1 MKEKVIAITTD
12 NIISIEEL
20 EIINGSMLEGLQQI
34 VGGYIEIVS
43 PVNLEDPLRLV
54 CNEEGL
60 LKELPVNV
68 VGSLLYGTLWHGYPI
83 VGNIAILQQDWRDGE
98 PDIVG
103 IPDGTVEQIYS
114 QFIEKFSILKGKS
127 QQCES
132 ERSTNHD

>member
-43 PVNLEDPLRLV
+43 PVNLDDPLRLV

-68 VGSLLYGTLWHGYPI
+68 VGSLLYGTLQHGYPI
-83 VGNIAILQQDWRDGE
+83 VGNIAILQEGWRDGE

-103 IPDGTVEQIYS
+103 IPDGIIEQIFS
-114 QFIEKFSILKGKS
+114 QFIEKFPILKEAK
-127 QQCES
+127 
-132 ERSTNHD
+132 